1 MVPDSLA
8 PVALATLYGLI
19 MGSAVTALAWR
30 VPRGLSWA
38 RGRSACPAC
47 QALLGPLELVPVL
60 SFLLARGRCRHCRAR
75 ISARYPLT
83 ELMCAAWAVLLYLK
97 VGPVWAF
104 LPLSLWGF
112 LLVALLWID
121 LEFKLLPDVLTLPG
135 TGLGVA
141 AALLALGWVPGA
153 LHALLG
159 IAVGSGILCFLAWAW
174 ITFRKV
180 EGMGMGDVKLAASS
194 ARCWAGRAG
203 CSSVAAPPAAC
214 GAARSCCSAAGERA
228 AFRRAPPPAPAL
240 VVFLWGQGWV
250 ARGGVAG
257 ALGRGPTRATP
268 RSAPGAPRRPSP
280 PV

>member
-8 PVALATLYGLI
+8 PVALATLYGLV

-30 VPRGLSWA
+30 VPRRLSWV

-47 QALLGPLELVPVL
+47 ETLLGPLELVPVL

-159 IAVGSGILCFLAWAW
+159 IAVGSGVLWFLAWAW

-180 EGMGMGDVKLAASS
+180 EGMGMGDVKLAAMFG
-194 ARCWAGRAG
+194 AVLGWQLALLTLF
-203 CSSVAAPPAAC
+203 VAALAGSLWGGALMLRRRGGMNSELPFGTLLAPA
-214 GAARSCCSAAGERA
+214 
-228 AFRRAPPPAPAL
+228 AL

-250 ARGGVAG
+250 SAYVAV
-257 ALGRGPTRATP
+257 LTGR
-268 RSAPGAPRRPSP
+268 
-280 PV
+280 